1 MDGLHALPVV
11 LVVVAGAVARCLLQN
26 DCHAVLVK
34 FPSDFDIC
42 PTKVKVFCSVIK
54 ISQGCKHLT
63 TKHFFGQDF
72 LDSIMLGPTTTAEF
86 AVISHEKDFFLSE
99 YKGQGGSN
107 TY

>member
-1 MDGLHALPVV
+1 MDGLHSLPVV

-26 DCHAVLVK
+26 DCHAVLVE
-34 FPSDFDIC
+34 FY
-42 PTKVKVFCSVIK
+42 PTKVKVFYSVIK
-54 ISQGCKHLT
+54 ISQGCKHVT

-72 LDSIMLGPTTTAEF
+72 LDSIILGPTATAEF
-86 AVISHEKDFFLSE
+86 AVTSNEKDFFLSE